1 MSDVRWYE
9 AYETI
14 KSVDEDEGD
23 DKLKDEDEDE
33 KSNFDQLHKDD
44 RNCVYCFSCL
54 NKILHDLTSMSGL
67 FNNLYAATKFLVT
80 LPCTQVTCER
90 CFSKLK
96 KLEDCSRT
104 SLSQDLL
111 SSLLLIFV

>member
-1 MSDVRWYE
+1 
-9 AYETI
+9 
-14 KSVDEDEGD
+14 
-23 DKLKDEDEDE
+23 
-33 KSNFDQLHKDD
+33 
-44 RNCVYCFSCL
+44 
-54 NKILHDLTSMSGL
+54 MSGL

-96 KLEDCSRT
+96 KFKDCSRT

-111 SSLLLIFV
+111 SSLLLIFVEPDLANEINIENVIDTFALSSNELKRLLL